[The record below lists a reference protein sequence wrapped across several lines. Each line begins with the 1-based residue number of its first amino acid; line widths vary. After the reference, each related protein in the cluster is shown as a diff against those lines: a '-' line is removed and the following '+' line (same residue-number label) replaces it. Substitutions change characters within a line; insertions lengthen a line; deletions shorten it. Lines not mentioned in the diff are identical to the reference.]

1 LATLAPLACN
11 KTISMLNP
19 YHLNK
24 KSLVLIQSTTEQWED
39 KTEEISEYIPD
50 PSGGQ
55 VTISYRSSPKKYLYR
70 QERVR
75 LLDAIEDL
83 NPIEVQLRIGGR
95 LLSGV
100 DSITKYPGF
109 YLVKASGRRT
119 LYAESNVRVER
130 DVAVDPARKTA
141 LDYFR
146 AVADLVSIKN
156 DDGQS
161 LLAGQ
166 YKYLTRVP
174 DTCVLAAYLTPSAP
188 LTRQSLP
195 GTLIFPFG
203 TNASQKIA
211 VEAAFQSQVTIVQG
225 PPGTG
230 KTQTILSI
238 VANALCLGQTVAIVS
253 NNNAATKNVAD
264 KLERNELG
272 FLLATLGKRTNKNA
286 FIESQPGYPDWLTQA
301 SRNHNDVMQLEK
313 RITSL
318 TATLDNLVRMNNE
331 RAMLA
336 ARITQVQAEA
346 ALHHRITDSSLLPDI
361 QDQLMHWSAKDLLS
375 LLIECGET
383 GADTRTGLL
392 NWLVGVFRYGFSG
405 RKVRRQLLA
414 AGPLFLRNLYYD
426 RHTTQLQVQ
435 LADVESALAEN
446 NFQSIQKQV
455 EEVSWELLRAN
466 IAERFQNRVRRSF
479 LEAELWSR
487 YETVLVEYPVLL
499 STTHS
504 LKTSLSPDCLYD
516 LVIIDEASQVD
527 VATGVLALSCAK
539 RAVIVGDEKQ
549 LPNVIQEEDKK
560 LASAIWDKFQLTY
573 PAWNYANNSLLS
585 SAATLWP
592 QAPNILL
599 REHYRCHPKIA
610 GFFNQQFYENQLI
623 IMTSDSGE
631 HDVMQAVFTAPGNH
645 ARGRINQRQV
655 DVINQE
661 ILPALWQK
669 SLTDIGIISP
679 YRAQVAKLR
688 SDISAGVEVDTVHGF
703 QGREKQA
710 IIMSTVDNEIGDF
723 IDDPK
728 MLNVAVSRAQ
738 QCFIVV
744 MAVGQDSFATNFGD
758 LVRYIRHQQQLVSHS
773 HIRSIFDLLYAEC
786 EDARHEFLKEHGRS
800 SVWDSENL
808 AEAVIKDVL
817 NNPSFVGMHLNC
829 MRHVPLAWLG
839 LSNNEL
845 SERERQFVTNP
856 WSHVDLLI
864 YDTIGKLPLVAV
876 EVDGWA
882 FHRPG
887 SLQSVRDE
895 IKNAIFQRAGLS
907 LVRLS
912 TTGSGEKDIISR
924 ALSEAIGMKPQE
936 SIPKE

>member
-1 LATLAPLACN
+1 M
-11 KTISMLNP
+11 TISMLNP
-19 YHLNK
+19 YRLNE
-24 KSLVLIQSTTEQWED
+24 KSLVLVQSNTEQWED
-39 KTEEISEYIPD
+39 KTEEIAEYIPD
-50 PSGGQ
+50 LSRGQ
-55 VTISYRSSPKKYLYR
+55 VKIRYKSSPKEYSYR

-75 LLDAIEDL
+75 LLVATVVL

-119 LYAESNVRVER
+119 LYAESKVSVER

-166 YKYLTRVP
+166 YKYLTRVS
-174 DTCVLAAYLTPSAP
+174 DACVLAAYLTPSAP
-188 LTRQSLP
+188 LARQPLP
-195 GTLIFPFG
+195 GSLIYPFG

-211 VEAAFQSQVTIVQG
+211 VEATFQSQVTIVQG

-230 KTQTILSI
+230 KTQTILNI
-238 VANALCLGQTVAIVS
+238 VANALRLGQTVAIVS

-272 FLLATLGKRTNKNA
+272 FLLATLGKRANKKE
-286 FIESQPGYPDWLTQA
+286 FIETQPGYPDWLTQA
-301 SRNHNDVMQLEK
+301 ARNHNDVMHLEK

-318 TATLDNLVRMNNE
+318 TATLDNLVRMNND

-336 ARITQVQAEA
+336 ARIWQVQAEA
-346 ALHHRITDSSLLPDI
+346 ALHHRITDSSPLPDI
-361 QDQLMHWSAKDLLS
+361 QDQLKHWSANDLLS
-375 LLIECGET
+375 LLIECEET

-392 NWLVGVFRYGFSG
+392 NWLADVFRHGFSG
-405 RKVRRQLLA
+405 RKVRRKLLS
-414 AGPLFLRNLYYD
+414 AGPMFLRNLYYD
-426 RHTTQLQVQ
+426 KQTAQLQTQL
-435 LADVESALAEN
+435 AAVENALAAN
-446 NFQSIQKQV
+446 NFQNIQKQV
-455 EEVSWELLRAN
+455 KDVSWELLRAN
-466 IAERFQNRVRRSF
+466 IAERFQNRVRPPFS
-479 LEAELWSR
+479 EAELWSR

-504 LKTSLSPDCLYD
+504 LKTSLSPECLYD

-549 LPNVIQEEDKK
+549 LPNVIQDEDKNR
-560 LASAIWDKFQLTY
+560 ASEIWDQFQLIY
-573 PAWNYANNSLLS
+573 PAWNYAKNSLLS

-610 GFFNQQFYENQLI
+610 GFFNQQFYANQLI
-623 IMTSDSGE
+623 VMTSDSGE
-631 HDVMQAVFTAPGNH
+631 HDAMQAVFTVPGNH

-669 SLTDIGIISP
+669 GLTDIGIIAP

-688 SDISAGVEVDTVHGF
+688 NDISADVEIDTVHGF

-738 QCFIVV
+738 KSFIVV
-744 MAVGQDSFATNFGD
+744 MADGQDSFATNFGD

-773 HIRSIFDLLYAEC
+773 HIRSIFDLLYAEY
-786 EDARHEFLKEHGRS
+786 EDARHEFLKERGRS

-808 AEAVIKDVL
+808 AETVIKDVL
-817 NNPSFVGMHLNC
+817 NSPSFVGMHLNC

-839 LSNNEL
+839 LSNKEL

-864 YDTIGKLPLVAV
+864 YDTIGKLPLVCV

-895 IKNAIFQRAGLS
+895 IKNAIFQSAGLS

-912 TTGSGEKDIISR
+912 TTGSGEKDIIFRS
-924 ALSEAIGMKPQE
+924 LSEAIGLK
-936 SIPKE
+936 PKEGNPKE

>member
-1 LATLAPLACN
+1 MPSTHPLN
-11 KTISMLNP
+11 E
-19 YHLNK
+19 
-24 KSLVLIQSTTEQWED
+24 KSLVLVQSTSEQWED
-39 KTEEISEYIPD
+39 KTEDIAEYITD
-50 PSGGQ
+50 PSRGQ
-55 VTISYRSSPKKYLYR
+55 VRIRFKGSAKEYPYR

-75 LLDAIEDL
+75 LLVATANL
-83 NPIEVQLRIGGR
+83 NPAEVQLRIGGR

-109 YLVKASGRRT
+109 YLVKAGGRRT
-119 LYAESNVRVER
+119 LHAESGVSEER
-130 DVAVDPARKTA
+130 DVAVDPACKTA

-166 YKYLTRVP
+166 YKYLTRVS
-174 DTCVLAAYLTPSAP
+174 DACVLAAYLTPRAP
-188 LTRQSLP
+188 LARQSP
-195 GTLIFPFG
+195 AGSPIYPFG
-203 TNASQKIA
+203 TNASQKVA
-211 VEAAFQSQVTIVQG
+211 VEMTFQSQVTFVQG

-230 KTQTILSI
+230 KTQTILNI
-238 VANALCLGQTVAIVS
+238 VANALRLGQTVAVVS

-264 KLERNELG
+264 KLERNGLG
-272 FLLATLGKRTNKNA
+272 FLLATLGKRENKQA
-286 FIESQPGYPDWLTQA
+286 FIEMQPGYPVWLAHAARSQ
-301 SRNHNDVMQLEK
+301 NDVIHLEK

-318 TATLDNLVRMNNE
+318 TATLDDLIRMNND

-336 ARITQVQAEA
+336 ARIGQAQAEA
-346 ALHHRITDSSLLPDI
+346 ALHHRITDSSEQRDI
-361 QDQLMHWSAKDLLS
+361 QIQLKHWSANELLS
-375 LLIECGET
+375 LLVECEET
-383 GADTRTGLL
+383 GADTRTGLW
-392 NWLVGVFRYGFSG
+392 NWLAGVFRYGFTR
-405 RKVRRQLLA
+405 RKARRQLLA
-414 AGPLFLRNLYYD
+414 AGPMVLRNLYYAK
-426 RHTTQLQVQ
+426 HIAQLQAH
-435 LADVESALAEN
+435 LAVVEDALAAN
-446 NFQSIQKQV
+446 NFQDIQGKV
-455 EEVSWELLRAN
+455 EDVSWELLRAN
-466 IAERFQNRVRRSF
+466 IAERFQNRARPSF
-479 LEAELWSR
+479 SEAELWTK
-487 YETVLVEYPVLL
+487 YETVLAEYPVVL

-504 LKTSLSPDCLYD
+504 LKTSLRPECLYD

-549 LPNVIQEEDKK
+549 LPNVIKDEDKK
-560 LASAIWDKFQLTY
+560 RAGEIWGKFQLTC
-573 PAWNYANNSLLS
+573 PAWNFANYNLLS
-585 SAATLWP
+585 SATTIWP
-592 QAPNILL
+592 QAPNVLL

-623 IMTSDSGE
+623 VMTNDSGE
-631 HDVMQAVFTAPGNH
+631 HDAMQGVFTVPGNH
-645 ARGRINQRQV
+645 ARGRINQRQI

-661 ILPALWQK
+661 ILPSLLK
-669 SLTDIGIISP
+669 KGLTDIGIIAP

-688 SDISAGVEVDTVHGF
+688 DDIGAGVEIDTVHGF

-738 QCFIVV
+738 QSFIVV
-744 MAVGQDSFATNFGD
+744 MADGQDSFTTNFGD

-773 HIRSIFDLLYAEC
+773 HIRSIFDLLYAEYA
-786 EDARHEFLKEHGRS
+786 DARHEFLKKHGSS

-808 AEAVIKDVL
+808 AEAVITDVL
-817 NNPSFVGMHLNC
+817 NKLPFAGMHLNC

-839 LSNNEL
+839 LSNKEL
-845 SERERQFVTNP
+845 SEREQQFVANP

-864 YDTIGKLPLVAV
+864 YDAIGKLPLVGI

-895 IKNAIFQRAGLS
+895 IKNGIFQRAGLS

-912 TTGSGEKDIISR
+912 TTGSGEKAIISK
-924 ALSEAIGMKPQE
+924 ALAEAIGLKPQGN
-936 SIPKE
+936 

>member
-1 LATLAPLACN
+1 MPSTYFSN
-11 KTISMLNP
+11 EN
-19 YHLNK
+19 
-24 KSLVLIQSTTEQWED
+24 SLVLVQSTTGQWED
-39 KTEEISEYIPD
+39 KTEEIAEYIPD
-50 PSGGQ
+50 PSRGQ
-55 VTISYRSSPKKYLYR
+55 VKIRYKSSPKEYSYR

-75 LLDAIEDL
+75 LLVATAVL
-83 NPIEVQLRIGGR
+83 NPAEVQLRISGR
-95 LLSGV
+95 LLSSV

-119 LYAESNVRVER
+119 LYAESKVSEER
-130 DVAVDPARKTA
+130 DVAVDPACKTA

-166 YKYLTRVP
+166 YKYLTRVS
-174 DTCVLAAYLTPSAP
+174 DTCVLAAYLTPSTP
-188 LTRQSLP
+188 LASQSPP
-195 GTLIFPFG
+195 GSLIYPFG
-203 TNASQKIA
+203 TNASQKTA
-211 VEAAFQSQVTIVQG
+211 VETTFQSQVTIVQG

-230 KTQTILSI
+230 KTQTILNI
-238 VANALCLGQTVAIVS
+238 VANALRLGQSVAIVS

-264 KLERNELG
+264 KLGRNELG
-272 FLLATLGKRTNKNA
+272 FLLAMLGKRENKTA
-286 FIESQPGYPDWLTQA
+286 FIEAQPGYPNWLTQA
-301 SRNHNDVMQLEK
+301 SRNQNDMMQLEK
-313 RITSL
+313 RIISL
-318 TATLDNLVRMNNE
+318 TATLDDLVRMNND
-331 RAMLA
+331 RAMLT
-336 ARITQVQAEA
+336 ARIGQTQAEA
-346 ALHHRITDSSLLPDI
+346 ALHRRITDSSPLPDI
-361 QDQLMHWSAKDLLS
+361 QDQLKHWSASDLLS
-375 LLIECGET
+375 LLIECEET

-392 NWLVGVFRYGFSG
+392 NWFVDVFRYGFSR

-414 AGPLFLRNLYYD
+414 AGPTILRNLYYD
-426 RHTTQLQVQ
+426 KYTAQLQTQLAAV
-435 LADVESALAEN
+435 DDALATH
-446 NFQSIQKQV
+446 NFQNIQKQV
-455 EEVSWELLRAN
+455 KDVSWELLRAN
-466 IAERFQNRVRRSF
+466 IAERFQNKVRSSF
-479 LEAELWSR
+479 SEAELWSR
-487 YETVLVEYPVLL
+487 YETVLAEYPVVL

-504 LKTSLSPDCLYD
+504 LKTSLSPECLYD

-549 LPNVIQEEDKK
+549 LPNVIKDEDKER
-560 LASAIWDKFQLTY
+560 ASEIWDKFPLSC
-573 PAWNYANNSLLS
+573 PAWNFANNSLLS
-585 SAATLWP
+585 SATSIWP

-610 GFFNQQFYENQLI
+610 GFFNLQFYADQLI
-623 IMTSDSGE
+623 VMTSDSGE
-631 HDVMQAVFTAPGNH
+631 HDAMQAVFTVPGNH
-645 ARGRINQRQV
+645 ARGRINQRQI
-655 DVINQE
+655 DVINRE

-669 SLTDIGIISP
+669 GLTDIGIIAP
-679 YRAQVAKLR
+679 YRTQVAKLR
-688 SDISAGVEVDTVHGF
+688 DDISADVEVDTVHGF

-738 QCFIVV
+738 QSFIVI
-744 MAVGQDSFATNFGD
+744 MAEGQDSFTTNFGN

-773 HIRSIFDLLYAEC
+773 HIRSIFDLLYAEY
-786 EDARHEFLKEHGRS
+786 EGARHEFLKERGRS

-808 AEAVIKDVL
+808 AETVINDVL
-817 NNPSFVGMHLNC
+817 SNPPFAGMHLNC

-839 LSNNEL
+839 LSNKGL
-845 SERERQFVTNP
+845 SESERQFVANP

-864 YDTIGKLPLVAV
+864 YDTIGKLPLVGV

-895 IKNAIFQRAGLS
+895 IKNSIFQRAGLS

-912 TTGSGEKDIISR
+912 TTGSGEKAIITR
-924 ALSEAIGMKPQE
+924 ALTEAITQNR
-936 SIPKE
+936 